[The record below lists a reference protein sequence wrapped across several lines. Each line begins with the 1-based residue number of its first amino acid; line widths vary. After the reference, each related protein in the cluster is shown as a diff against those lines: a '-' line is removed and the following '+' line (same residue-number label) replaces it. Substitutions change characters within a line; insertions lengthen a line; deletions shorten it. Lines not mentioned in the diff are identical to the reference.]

1 MMAARYDTV
10 HINSLFPFL
19 LFVGDPCD
27 SDDDGDGVADFR
39 DNCRLVFNV
48 DQKQTM
54 SKCNPYCLSLLGRA
68 LASRMMR
75 LSKRPSQLCSTE
87 RLTIDEIRYQH
98 DNFTK
103 SNTFGISLGDTSG
116 DACVDDFDG
125 DGVPDKE
132 DVCPTNPKITKTGF
146 LEYKTLIFDSSGS
159 IQDKPFW
166 KVNKKVNT

>member
-1 MMAARYDTV
+1 MQPV
-10 HINSLFPFL
+10 LPL
-19 LFVGDPCD
+19 PVGKSSSFENDETFKKPITITNLAKF
-27 SDDDGDGVADFR
+27 SPNFI
-39 DNCRLVFNV
+39 
-48 DQKQTM
+48 
-54 SKCNPYCLSLLGRA
+54 A
-68 LASRMMR
+68 LW
-75 LSKRPSQLCSTE
+75 STE

-103 SNTFGISLGDTSG
+103 PNTFGISLGDTSG